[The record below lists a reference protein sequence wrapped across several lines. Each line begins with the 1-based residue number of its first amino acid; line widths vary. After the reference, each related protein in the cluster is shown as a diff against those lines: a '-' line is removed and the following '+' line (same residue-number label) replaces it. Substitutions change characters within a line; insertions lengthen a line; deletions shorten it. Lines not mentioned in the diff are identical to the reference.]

1 MRFRR
6 FLCHLKH
13 EMQTGKLML
22 ICDNASFHK
31 AKWLTEWVSTQKEW
45 LRLEFLPAYSPD
57 FNPIERLWRWIKSE
71 HLHNRCWKSLA
82 DLKTHLM
89 QVMEKIER
97 KPAELTSVMRQEI
110 QRLNT
115 VFEFYQ
121 TPSSFL
127 ALA

>member
-1 MRFRR
+1 
-6 FLCHLKH
+6 
-13 EMQTGKLML
+13 
-22 ICDNASFHK
+22 
-31 AKWLTEWVSTQKEW
+31 
-45 LRLEFLPAYSPD
+45 
-57 FNPIERLWRWIKSE
+57 
-71 HLHNRCWKSLA
+71 
-82 DLKTHLM
+82 M